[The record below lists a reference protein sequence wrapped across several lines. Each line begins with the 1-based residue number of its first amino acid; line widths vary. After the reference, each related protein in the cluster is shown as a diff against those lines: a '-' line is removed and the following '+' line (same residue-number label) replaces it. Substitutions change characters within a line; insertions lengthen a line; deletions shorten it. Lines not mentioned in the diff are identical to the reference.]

1 MNSKKFIVTKD
12 PNVAK
17 QLASTFKQINNF
29 NGAWVFLNEV
39 STSFSFEQFDKTKF
53 YYTNVLTF

>member
-17 QLASTFKQINNF
+17 QLAATFKQINNT
-29 NGAWVFLNEV
+29 NGTWIFLNEV
-39 STSFSFEQFDKTKF
+39 SASFNFAEFGNKIAF
-53 YYTNVLTF
+53 TNILCL

>member
-1 MNSKKFIVTKD
+1 MNSKKFIITKD
-12 PNVAK
+12 PEVAK
-17 QLASTFKQINNF
+17 QLAATFKQINNF
-29 NGAWVFLNEV
+29 NGTWVFLNEV